1 MRTVAIVHP
10 TSLLG
15 KELRERLAMRSDLVR
30 ELRLL
35 SADEEE
41 VGQLTEA
48 AGAAAFVGR
57 LDADSLADVELVF
70 FCGASSADREALAG
84 LPRGAVAVLLVDDA
98 AADGLPA
105 AVAGV
110 REDLLAG
117 HDRVVSPPAEAVLVA
132 TLAGALSAFEPR
144 RLDGTVFAPVS
155 DQDDAG
161 IDELFEQTRRILA
174 FEGTPRPKLFP
185 AQIAFNLLPSARD
198 AAGVEAAVRQAL
210 GDACQISLQ
219 LVQGGVFHGVA
230 ASLRVELGRD
240 AGAAEVRK
248 ALGRARTV
256 TLARDPRRVGPVGV
270 AGDEKITVG
279 EVRAAGPPGAFW
291 IWAAMDNLVRGGALN
306 AIEIAEALLRA
317 GRPS

>member
-1 MRTVAIVHP
+1 VKTVAVVHP

-15 KELRERLAMRSDLVR
+15 KELRQRLAARSELVR
-30 ELRLL
+30 DLRLL
-35 SADEEE
+35 SDDEEE
-41 VGQLTEA
+41 IGQLTEA

-57 LDADSLADVELVF
+57 LDADALADVELVF
-70 FCGASSADREALAG
+70 FCGAADGDREALAG
-84 LPRGAVAVLLVDDA
+84 LPRGAVAVLLVDGST
-98 AADGLPA
+98 ADGLPA

-117 HDRVVSPPAEAVLVA
+117 HDRVVAPPAEVVLVA
-132 TLAGALSAFEPR
+132 TLAGALAAFELR
-144 RLDGTVFAPVS
+144 RVDGTVFAPVS
-155 DQDDAG
+155 EQGEGG

-174 FEGTPRPKLFP
+174 FEGAPKPKLFP

-210 GDACQISLQ
+210 GDACPISLQ
-219 LVQGGVFHGVA
+219 LLQGGVFHGVA

-240 AGAAEVRK
+240 ASVAEVRK
-248 ALGRARTV
+248 ALGRARAV
-256 TLARDPRRVGPVGV
+256 TLARDARRVGPVGV
-270 AGDEKITVG
+270 AGDEKISVG
-279 EVRAAGPPGAFW
+279 EVRAAGAPGAFW

-306 AIEIAEALLRA
+306 AIEAAEALLRA